1 MSEGTQ
7 KTMNE
12 KIATG
17 QAMNLAVAD
26 AIATG
31 KQTNTKYVLE
41 RFLAYYDLGAML
53 QGLQIDELREISKEK

>member
-26 AIATG
+26 AISLG
-31 KQTNTKYVLE
+31 KQTNTKYVVE
-41 RFLAYYDLGAML
+41 RFLAYYDLGVML
-53 QGLQIDELREISKEK
+53 QGLQIDELREITRGK

>member
-1 MSEGTQ
+1 MAE

-26 AIATG
+26 AIAVG
-31 KQTNTKYVLE
+31 KQTNTKYILT
-41 RFLAYYDLGAML
+41 RFVAYYDLGVML
-53 QGLQIDELREISKEK
+53 QGLSLDDIKGITKGE

>member
-1 MSEGTQ
+1 MAE

-31 KQTNTKYVLE
+31 KQTNTKYVVE
-41 RFLAYYDLGAML
+41 RFLAYYDLGVML
-53 QGLQIDELREISKEK
+53 QGLQIDEMREIAKGK